1 MKFQALIFTLLV
13 GASVGFQSPSPKS
26 SPHHATTKTTP
37 LCMRTDP
44 TSDSGDGTHA
54 SFLDGAK
61 QCLAAASLSAALAVG
76 TLTGLPSPSVAD
88 ASPPSA
94 IDPTRTIQVE
104 VNAPTLI
111 KRLKS
116 PTYQKEL
123 LDALSE
129 VQDVIGKESLKVIPP
144 SNRVGAIRDLLSGKV
159 DVAVNG
165 QALDIEVLESE
176 KGEITVR
183 FSNPLLPKVPV
194 VSSKAKI
201 PFLPEVE
208 GQGTVQ
214 NVEKEITA
222 AKPDLNTIL
231 DAAWLVFGPED
242 SADIDLAGLLA
253 RAYGID
259 LSTPIQDQPF
269 LGGLLSIPIPRAD
282 DKGGAFTYTVSN
294 KDFVGGGS
302 LGLGLIYAVSYSYH
316 TALIEQEEREAEE
329 KKKAL
334 AEKKKK
340 AAAAKKKKETGKAA
354 ADATTKTTAAPAKVE
369 TSKEAK
375 PKKATAEKPKEKSA
389 AKSAVKKE
397 ASKEEVPTKAQEEEE
412 GEPKKKSRLR
422 RLFSRNKE

>member
-1 MKFQALIFTLLV
+1 MKFQALILSSLV
-13 GASVGFQSPSPKS
+13 GVSFCFHSP
-26 SPHHATTKTTP
+26 AANP
-37 LCMRTDP
+37 LCMRSTDS
-44 TSDSGDGTHA
+44 TSDIIDDGTHA
-54 SFLDGAK
+54 SFVDGAK
-61 QCLAAASLSAALAVG
+61 QCLAAASLSAALAFG
-76 TLTGLPSPSVAD
+76 TLTSLPSPSAAD
-88 ASPPSA
+88 ASSPSA

-104 VNAPTLI
+104 VDAPTLI

-129 VQDVIGKESLKVIPP
+129 VQDVVGKDSLKITPP
-144 SNRVGAIRDLLSGKV
+144 SNKVGAIRDLLSGKV
-159 DVAVNG
+159 DVSLNG

-194 VSSKAKI
+194 ISSKAKI

-214 NVEKEITA
+214 IVEKEVTA
-222 AKPDLNTIL
+222 AKPDLSTIL

-242 SADIDLAGLLA
+242 SAHVDLVGLLA

-316 TALIEQEEREAEE
+316 TALIEQEERGAEE
-329 KKKAL
+329 KKKEQ
-334 AEKKKK
+334 AEMKKK
-340 AAAAKKKKETGKAA
+340 AAAAKKKKEDKIVAVTPKT
-354 ADATTKTTAAPAKVE
+354 ATTPVKGE
-369 TSKEAK
+369 TSNESK
-375 PKKATAEKPKEKSA
+375 PKAEKKVAELPKEKSA
-389 AKSAVKKE
+389 AKKAKEPAVKKE
-397 ASKEEVPTKAQEEEE
+397 SKKEEPAAASSSSAEEDE

-422 RLFSRNKE
+422 RLFSRKNE